1 MAIHFQNP
9 KRFLQLVQL
18 CLFLVMFGG
27 NLGLGQIPQQEA
39 DVAPEREM
47 EEEAT
52 AEVARG
58 AKESGLVLT
67 GYVDG
72 TYMYN
77 FGPGNATNPLNF
89 PTDTVPKGDMNLS
102 ALWLRLEKPLAR
114 ENNAEAGFQFGVML
128 GEDAGYYAS
137 AGTATQPTGPDS
149 NSLYVGEAF
158 AKFWVPDAQL
168 ELWVGKFQAVIGYE
182 TVWRPDNPC
191 ITFGI
196 ADVFMPQDNVGI
208 LAIFAPDP
216 LFDIGVGVGNCSGA
230 ANDLNSGNT
239 GDECS
244 VFTYMKIR
252 SDKEN
257 AVLEPGFYT
266 TPSGTHGSN
275 ARIDQDQNFYYAW
288 NVIGDWSPLFA
299 KDKWKLTFDVT
310 GGSGTGDPSVPE
322 APTTYA
328 TGALYSTWYI
338 LDPVSLTG
346 RAEYVHT
353 SNNAF
358 TQSSRLSGGDYYD
371 YTLTLGVK
379 ITEELVWRG
388 EGRFAWGAELMTPTT
403 SSLWTVATEIYYRF

>member
-1 MAIHFQNP
+1 
-9 KRFLQLVQL
+9 
-18 CLFLVMFGG
+18 
-27 NLGLGQIPQQEA
+27 
-39 DVAPEREM
+39 
-47 EEEAT
+47 
-52 AEVARG
+52 
-58 AKESGLVLT
+58 
-67 GYVDG
+67 
-72 TYMYN
+72 
-77 FGPGNATNPLNF
+77 
-89 PTDTVPKGDMNLS
+89 
-102 ALWLRLEKPLAR
+102 
-114 ENNAEAGFQFGVML
+114 
-128 GEDAGYYAS
+128 
-137 AGTATQPTGPDS
+137 
-149 NSLYVGEAF
+149 
-158 AKFWVPDAQL
+158 
-168 ELWVGKFQAVIGYE
+168 
-182 TVWRPDNPC
+182 
-191 ITFGI
+191 
-196 ADVFMPQDNVGI
+196 MPQDNVGV

-230 ANDLNSGNT
+230 ADDLNSGNS
-239 GDECS
+239 GDEFS

-252 SDKEN
+252 NDKEN
-257 AVLEPGFYT
+257 AVLQPGFYT

-275 ARIDQDQNFYYAW
+275 ARIDLDQNFYYAW

-310 GGSGTGDPSVPE
+310 GGSGTGDPSIPE

-353 SNNAF
+353 SNNAI

>member
-1 MAIHFQNP
+1 MGFLGRKQIFSGLGAAVFGVF
-9 KRFLQLVQL
+9 FLQARVDA
-18 CLFLVMFGG
+18 
-27 NLGLGQIPQQEA
+27 QIPDRESGI
-39 DVAPEREM
+39 APEREVR
-47 EEEAT
+47 EEEMT
-52 AEVARG
+52 QPS
-58 AKESGLVLT
+58 KEEPLKLS

-72 TYMYN
+72 TYLYN
-77 FGPGNATNPLNF
+77 FGPGDATNPLNF

-102 ALWLRLEKPLAR
+102 ALWLRLEKPLSR
-114 ENNAEAGFQFGVML
+114 GNNLEAGFQFGVML
-128 GEDAGYYAS
+128 GEDAGYYAA
-137 AGTATQPTGPDS
+137 AGAATGPSGPDS

-158 AKFWVPDAQL
+158 AKIWVPDAKL

-216 LFDIGVGVGNCSGA
+216 LFDIGVGVGNCSGG
-230 ANDLNSGNT
+230 ANDLGSNGA
-239 GDECS
+239 GDEFS
-244 VFTYMKIR
+244 AFTYMKIR
-252 SDKEN
+252 NDKEN
-257 AVLEPGFYT
+257 ASLQPGFYT

-275 ARIDQDQNFYYAW
+275 ARIDLDQNFYYAW
-288 NVIGDWSPLFA
+288 NVVGDWSPLFA

-328 TGALYSTWYI
+328 TGGLYSTWYI

-358 TQSSRLSGGDYYD
+358 TQSSRLGGGDYYD

-379 ITEELVWRG
+379 VTEELVWRG

>member
-1 MAIHFQNP
+1 MEAEDLAQSTQPI
-9 KRFLQLVQL
+9 K
-18 CLFLVMFGG
+18 
-27 NLGLGQIPQQEA
+27 QE
-39 DVAPEREM
+39 PL
-47 EEEAT
+47 
-52 AEVARG
+52 
-58 AKESGLVLT
+58 KLS

-72 TYMYN
+72 TYIYN
-77 FGPGNATNPLNF
+77 FGPGGATNPLDF

-102 ALWLRLEKPLAR
+102 ALWLRLEKPIVR
-114 ENNAEAGFQFGVML
+114 ENALDAGFQFGVML
-128 GEDAGYYAS
+128 GEDAAYYAA
-137 AGTATQPTGPDS
+137 AGTTSEPSGPDS
-149 NSLYVGEAF
+149 NALYVGEAF
-158 AKFWVPDAQL
+158 AKIWVPDAQL

-182 TVWRPDNPC
+182 TIWRPDNPC

-196 ADVFMPQDNVGI
+196 ADAFMPQDNVGI

-252 SDKEN
+252 NEKEN
-257 AVLEPGFYT
+257 AVLQPGLYT

-275 ARIDQDQNFYYAW
+275 ARLDLDQNYYYAW
-288 NVIGDWSPLFA
+288 NVEGDWAPLFA
-299 KDKWKLTFDVT
+299 EDKWKLTFNVT

-338 LDPVSLTG
+338 VDPVSLTG

-353 SNNAF
+353 SNNAI
-358 TQSSRLSGGDYYD
+358 TQTSRISGGDYYD

-403 SSLWTVATEIYYRF
+403 SSFWTVATEIYYRF

>member
-1 MAIHFQNP
+1 MVFRGRKQILSGLEAA
-9 KRFLQLVQL
+9 V
-18 CLFLVMFGG
+18 
-27 NLGLGQIPQQEA
+27 LGFFFIQMQVGAQIPDRESGI
-39 DVAPEREM
+39 APEREVQ
-47 EEEAT
+47 EEDLAQPS
-52 AEVARG
+52 
-58 AKESGLVLT
+58 KEEPLKLS

-72 TYMYN
+72 TYLYN

-114 ENNAEAGFQFGVML
+114 GNNPEAGFQFGVML

-137 AGTATQPTGPDS
+137 AGTSTQPSGPDS

-158 AKFWVPDAQL
+158 AKIWVPEAQL

-196 ADVFMPQDNVGI
+196 ADAFMPQDNVGV

-230 ANDLNSGNT
+230 ADDLNSGNS
-239 GDECS
+239 GDEFS

-252 SDKEN
+252 NDKEN
-257 AVLEPGFYT
+257 AVLQPGFYT

-275 ARIDQDQNFYYAW
+275 ARIDLDQNFYYAW

-310 GGSGTGDPSVPE
+310 GGSGTGDPSIPE

-353 SNNAF
+353 SNNAI

>member
-1 MAIHFQNP
+1 MASHITNL
-9 KRFLQLVQL
+9 KRIFWLVQPCVCL
-18 CLFLVMFGG
+18 SLFLFGDCTF
-27 NLGLGQIPQQEA
+27 GQ
-39 DVAPEREM
+39 VPEREVVPDRD
-47 EEEAT
+47 EIEAQVSET
-52 AEVARG
+52 NLPS
-58 AKESGLVLT
+58 KELPLKLT

-72 TYMYN
+72 TYLYN
-77 FGPGNATNPLNF
+77 FGPGDATNPLNF
-89 PTDTVPKGDMNLS
+89 PSDAVPKGDMNLS

-114 ENNAEAGFQFGVML
+114 GNNPEAGFQFGVML
-128 GEDAGYYAS
+128 GEDAGYYAAAGS
-137 AGTATQPTGPDS
+137 ATTPSGPDS

-158 AKFWVPDAQL
+158 AKIWVPDGQL

-196 ADVFMPQDNVGI
+196 ADAFMPQDNVGV

-216 LFDIGVGVGNCSGA
+216 LFDIGVGVGNCSGG
-230 ANDLNSGNT
+230 ANDLGSNGV
-239 GDECS
+239 GDEFS
-244 VFTYMKIR
+244 AFTYMKIR
-252 SDKEN
+252 NVKEN
-257 AVLEPGFYT
+257 ATLQPGFYA
-266 TPSGTHGSN
+266 TPSGTHGAN
-275 ARIDQDQNFYYAW
+275 ARIDLDQNFYYAW

-310 GGSGTGDPSVPE
+310 GGSGTGDLSLPE

-328 TGALYSTWYI
+328 TGGLYSTWYI

-353 SNNAF
+353 SNNAI

-388 EGRFAWGAELMTPTT
+388 EGRFAWGAELMTPTA

>member
-1 MAIHFQNP
+1 MLLCRRIKILLGLSLVIFPAI
-9 KRFLQLVQL
+9 FLQEKA
-18 CLFLVMFGG
+18 GA
-27 NLGLGQIPQQEA
+27 QIPERESG
-39 DVAPEREM
+39 VAPEREM
-47 EEEAT
+47 E
-52 AEVARG
+52 AEDLAQSTQPI
-58 AKESGLVLT
+58 KQEPLKLS

-72 TYMYN
+72 TYLYN
-77 FGPGNATNPLNF
+77 FGPGGATNPLDF
-89 PTDTVPKGDMNLS
+89 PTDTVPRGDMNLS
-102 ALWLRLEKPLAR
+102 ALWLRLEKPIVR
-114 ENNAEAGFQFGVML
+114 ENALDAGFQFGVML
-128 GEDAGYYAS
+128 GEDAAYYAA
-137 AGTATQPTGPDS
+137 AGTASEPSGPDS
-149 NSLYVGEAF
+149 NALYVGEAF
-158 AKFWVPDAQL
+158 AKIWVPDAQL

-182 TVWRPDNPC
+182 TIWRPDNPC
-191 ITFGI
+191 VTFGI
-196 ADVFMPQDNVGI
+196 ADAFMPQDNVGI

-252 SDKEN
+252 NEKEN
-257 AVLEPGFYT
+257 AVLQPGLYT

-275 ARIDQDQNFYYAW
+275 ARLDLDQNFYYAW

-299 KDKWKLTFDVT
+299 KDKWKLTFNVT
-310 GGSGTGDPSVPE
+310 GGSGTGDPTVPE

-353 SNNAF
+353 SNNAI
-358 TQSSRLSGGDYYD
+358 TQTSRLSGGDYYD

-388 EGRFAWGAELMTPTT
+388 EGRFAWGAELMTPTA

>member
-1 MAIHFQNP
+1 
-9 KRFLQLVQL
+9 
-18 CLFLVMFGG
+18 MFWG
-27 NLGLGQIPQQEA
+27 NLGLGQIPQREEE
-39 DVAPEREM
+39 VAPEREM
-47 EEEAT
+47 MEQQAAEA
-52 AEVARG
+52 ARG
-58 AKESGLVLT
+58 VKDKALVLT
-67 GYVDG
+67 GYVDA
-72 TYMYN
+72 TYIYN
-77 FGPGNATNPLNF
+77 FGPGTATSPIDF
-89 PTDTVPKGDMNLS
+89 PNDTIPKGDFNLS
-102 ALWLRLEKPLAR
+102 ALWLRLDKPLNR
-114 ENNAEAGFQFGVML
+114 ENKLEAGFQAGFML
-128 GEDAGYYAS
+128 GEDATLYAAAGS
-137 AGTATQPTGPDS
+137 ANQPSGPDS
-149 NSLYVGEAF
+149 NALYVGEAF
-158 AKFWVPDAQL
+158 AKIWVPDAQL

-196 ADVFMPQDNVGI
+196 AEVFMPQDNVGV

-239 GDECS
+239 GDEFS

-252 SDKEN
+252 NEKEN
-257 AVLEPGFYT
+257 AVLQPGLYV

-275 ARIDQDQNFYYAW
+275 ARIDLDQNFYYAW

-310 GGSGTGDPSVPE
+310 GGSGTGDPSIPE
-322 APTTYA
+322 APSTYA

-358 TQSSRLSGGDYYD
+358 TQSSRISGGDYYD

>member
-1 MAIHFQNP
+1 MCVHKGIL
-9 KRFLQLVQL
+9 KRIIGHVQSWL
-18 CLFLVMFGG
+18 CLFLFLFGDYSF
-27 NLGLGQIPQQEA
+27 GQT
-39 DVAPEREM
+39 PEREALPERDEM
-47 EEEAT
+47 EAQISET
-52 AEVARG
+52 NLPS
-58 AKESGLVLT
+58 KELPLKLT

-72 TYMYN
+72 TYLYN
-77 FGPGNATNPLNF
+77 FGPGGATNPLDF
-89 PTDTVPKGDMNLS
+89 PSDTIPKGDMNLS

-114 ENNAEAGFQFGVML
+114 GNQLEAGFQCGVML
-128 GEDAGYYAS
+128 GEDATYYEAS
-137 AGTATQPTGPDS
+137 DTGTETSGPNS
-149 NSLYVGEAF
+149 SSLYLGEAF
-158 AKFWVPDAQL
+158 AKFWVPEAQL
-168 ELWVGKFQAVIGYE
+168 EVWAGKFQSVIGYE
-182 TVWRPDNPC
+182 TIWRPDNPC

-196 ADVFMPQDNVGI
+196 ADTFMPLDNIGV
-208 LAIFAPDP
+208 LAIFTPDP
-216 LFDIGVGVGNCSGA
+216 LFDIAVGVGNCSGKS
-230 ANDLNSGNT
+230 NDLGSNNT
-239 GDECS
+239 DDEFS
-244 VFTYMKIR
+244 VFNYAKIR
-252 SDKEN
+252 NTEGN
-257 AVLEPGFYT
+257 AVLEPGFYVS
-266 TPSGTHGSN
+266 PSGNNGSN
-275 ARIDQDQNFYYAW
+275 ARIQLNQDFYYSW

-310 GGSGTGDPSVPE
+310 GGSGTGDPSAPE